1 MRIITNTASL
11 FRPSEGTEL
20 GIEVIPESVSL
31 DGKALRDY
39 IDIET
44 DEFVNRIRSGE
55 MATTSQ
61 PAVGEV
67 LNLLEGNDEETIL
80 LTVADGLS
88 GEYMTAMGVRN
99 TLANKDKIHV
109 FNSGS
114 LGGAL
119 RYMVKKASVL
129 RSQGLST
136 GEILSQLKACGSS
149 SRSYVI
155 PADFQFLRRSGRIS
169 NLTSRLGTA
178 LNLIPVLTQTEDR
191 HRISL
196 MSIKRTW
203 KAALDTVR
211 KSMQE
216 HGVDENYL
224 ISVSYADKKEAAE
237 RILTQIRESFP
248 KTENELLQLSPSL
261 ITHGGPGCIVIQAIR
276 K

>member
-11 FRPSEGTEL
+11 FKPSEGKEL

-31 DGKALRDY
+31 GGKALRDY
-39 IDIET
+39 IDIGT
-44 DEFVNRIRSGE
+44 DEFVKRIRGGE
-55 MATTSQ
+55 MASTSQ

-67 LNLLEGNDEETIL
+67 MDLLETDEEETIM

-88 GEYMTAMGVRN
+88 GEYNTAMGVRN
-99 TLANKDKIHV
+99 MLPNKEKIHV

-114 LGGAL
+114 LGGSL
-119 RYMVKKASVL
+119 RYMVKKASAL
-129 RSQGLST
+129 RSQGLSA
-136 GEILSQLKACGSS
+136 GEILAQLKDCGHS

-155 PADFQFLRRSGRIS
+155 PADFQYLKRSGRIN

-203 KAALDTVR
+203 KAALLAVQN
-211 KSMQE
+211 SMKE

-224 ISVSYADKKEAAE
+224 ISVSYADKKEMAE